1 METWIILGKYIV
13 TSATLLA
20 FYVIALRRQG
30 SYRLRRQF
38 LILTPV
44 CALLISTLSFRLS
57 FLDSIDVNLNSAPE
71 PTHAVVSVPTDNT
84 FAPTAE
90 SNQSDET
97 LSGPTESTIS
107 DPTDIVWTN
116 VETTSHLLPALTYT
130 VSDEEPTRDYTALI
144 ATLLW
149 IVSALLLL
157 LWCYYLVRV
166 WMLQRNLPKEQTAE
180 GYLLIHSEQ
189 VASPFS
195 FGRTI
200 FLPNDLDAESE
211 DIILRHEKAH
221 IAHRHYLELWFIDV
235 LSRLCWFN
243 PIVWMCRAEL
253 RNVHEYEADH
263 DVISRGTDTY
273 DYQNTLLQMVLN
285 ENGPVV
291 CGFNPSFIR
300 RRFIEMKS
308 SHAGTLTRRGKTL
321 AASGIVLLLCVI
333 GYCSCQLNFQLS
345 STPRGLEPC
354 PFASMDALPRLDKPQ
369 PFTLN
374 FHFLP
379 TDEVKEVYIY
389 HSDDYFRFNSNQ
401 PVETLQVVNN
411 YCRYRV
417 LLDHMIAGGW
427 RTDKKTDYLEQLFF
441 VPGEGATYKNSRYK
455 LSKHYDESVRQT
467 IQLVRRLTRYQS
479 PHIPK
484 AHGKRWHL
492 PKCTTKVTTPNPN
505 RPSQKDAVQIRDVF
519 YTDSATIVH
528 IVSKDGRFGLL
539 SNVSTSNRIVDL
551 NTHKRYKFIKT
562 LNSEFYL
569 DARVFGVYA
578 MFEPMEMNFNPFDLK
593 TDFNVFTVEGQQKYS
608 AVLQDGDPEPDD
620 FAARNPYATNELPRY
635 YYKTTSPDAPKVAAP
650 NRIPELQFV
659 QLWKGGP
666 KFATTNVGASQ
677 PWQYG
682 DLMNWEKANRA
693 IEQMYEGCRL
703 PTRKDAID
711 IREHCNS
718 KWIDAHDNQNP
729 GVLVMGRGEYEG
741 KIVFFPAGGDSEGFR
756 ANPGRSGYF
765 WTSEDAPKLKYR
777 DNEGYALG
785 AHNSGGIGYTP
796 LDKNL
801 GLSVRLVKD

>member
-20 FYVIALRRQG
+20 FYVIALRHQG

-38 LILTPV
+38 LILIPV

-71 PTHAVVSVPTDNT
+71 PTHAVVSIPTDNT

-90 SNQSDET
+90 FNQSNET

-107 DPTDIVWTN
+107 DSTDVVWTN

-130 VSDEEPTRDYTALI
+130 VSDKEPTRDYTALI

-200 FLPNDLDAESE
+200 FLPNDLDVESE

-221 IAHRHYLELWFIDV
+221 IAHHHYLELWFIEV
-235 LSRLCWFN
+235 LTRLCWFN
-243 PIVWMCRAEL
+243 PILWMCHSEL

-291 CGFNPSFIR
+291 CGFSPSFIR

-374 FHFLP
+374 FHFMP

-427 RTDKKTDYLEQLFF
+427 RTDKKPKYLEQLFF

-492 PKCTTKVTTPNPN
+492 PKCATIVTTPNPN
-505 RPSQKDAVQIRDVF
+505 RPSQEDAIQIRDVF
-519 YTDSATIVH
+519 YSDSATIVH
-528 IVSKDGRFGLL
+528 IVCKDGQFRIL
-539 SNVSTSNRIVDL
+539 SDVPTSNEIIDL
-551 NTHKRYKFIKT
+551 ATNERYKFIKT
-562 LNSEFYL
+562 LNDELNL

-578 MFEPMEMNFNPFDLK
+578 MFEPMERNFNPFNIK
-593 TDFNVFTVEGQQKYS
+593 TDFNIISVLGHQKYS
-608 AVLQDGDPEPDD
+608 AVLEEGDPEPDD
-620 FAARNPYATNELPRY
+620 FADRKYHVANEMPRY
-635 YYKTTSPDAPKVAAP
+635 YYKIASTDAPKVAAP
-650 NRIPELQFV
+650 DRIPELQFV

-682 DLMNWEKANRA
+682 DLMNWEMANRIVEEKYA
-693 IEQMYEGCRL
+693 GCRL

-711 IREHCNS
+711 IREHCNA
-718 KWIDAHDNQNP
+718 KWIDAHDNQNA

-741 KIVFFPAGGDSEGFR
+741 KFLFFPAGGDSE
-756 ANPGRSGYF
+756 AMESNPGHDGYF
-765 WTSEDAPKLKYR
+765 WTSETAPAEKYR
-777 DNEGYALG
+777 ENDAYAMG
-785 AHNSGGIGYTP
+785 AFNYGCVSYYKFEKI
-796 LDKNL
+796 L